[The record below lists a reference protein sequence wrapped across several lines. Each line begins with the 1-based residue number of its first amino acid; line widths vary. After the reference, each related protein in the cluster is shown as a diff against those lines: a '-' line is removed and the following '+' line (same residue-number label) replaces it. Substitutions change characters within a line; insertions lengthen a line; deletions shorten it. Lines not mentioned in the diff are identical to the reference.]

1 MLMAEKNNDDER
13 KRVMTF
19 VAQELPKFS
28 IKRFNLQNVF
38 DFNNNRPWPVKNS
51 SVAHRLRN
59 PVLDVSTIKIN
70 FCVKLAIYLPVLW
83 CNSLFIY
90 MHKKLLA
97 LHFVSASQLC

>member
-1 MLMAEKNNDDER
+1 MAEKNNDDER
-13 KRVMTF
+13 ERVMTF

-70 FCVKLAIYLPVLW
+70 FCVKLAIYYQSCGVIR
-83 CNSLFIY
+83 CLFTCTRN
-90 MHKKLLA
+90 
-97 LHFVSASQLC
+97 FWLCIL